1 MRLPPQFHS
10 FLFFFFFFYKS
21 RYWNLQIMHIY
32 TVRIC
37 GVVFF
42 PDKHTVKALTF
53 RTLVSPYSPSYHGQ
67 VRPLAPRSEVHQQLV
82 CPAGVFLSKTASW
95 NAKNARGGG
104 RDVQSL
110 PVDTL
115 NVSSCIIHPVCWCV
129 SSFLN
134 VAEVSAR
141 PPGAP
146 SKSWPPGP
154 PHVSIGLG
162 TMLFGV
168 SGNCDDREVTS
179 LPEEL
184 PREPDSEKDTCQD
197 THTQERSLDH
207 KDLLKSWLFICVWL
221 LIIHPCFFYFVLFCY
236 FFFLRSWFAAQPSE
250 ETTLLKMSSCDCALG
265 AKACTAAR
273 GSGWMWKWLQ
283 VSSF

>member
-1 MRLPPQFHS
+1 MARSGH
-10 FLFFFFFFYKS
+10 
-21 RYWNLQIMHIY
+21 WH
-32 TVRIC
+32 
-37 GVVFF
+37 
-42 PDKHTVKALTF
+42 
-53 RTLVSPYSPSYHGQ
+53 HGQ
-67 VRPLAPRSEVHQQLV
+67 RSINNLCVLPE
-82 CPAGVFLSKTASW
+82 CSW
-95 NAKNARGGG
+95 AKQRAEMPKMRGGG
-104 RDVQSL
+104 GGESDVQSL

-134 VAEVSAR
+134 VAQVSAR

-236 FFFLRSWFAAQPSE
+236 FFF
-250 ETTLLKMSSCDCALG
+250 
-265 AKACTAAR
+265 
-273 GSGWMWKWLQ
+273 
-283 VSSF
+283 